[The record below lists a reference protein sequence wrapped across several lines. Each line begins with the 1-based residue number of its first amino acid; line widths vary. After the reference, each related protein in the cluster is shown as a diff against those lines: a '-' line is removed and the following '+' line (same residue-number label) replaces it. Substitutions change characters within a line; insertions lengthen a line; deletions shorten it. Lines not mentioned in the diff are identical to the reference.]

1 MVDEF
6 DDIETEL
13 DDFDT
18 ESSDFNT
25 ESGDFDTES
34 SDFNTE
40 SNSNVESVAAD
51 EEGINETE
59 SSNEETTV
67 SSTLIVP
74 SGTNTDI
81 QIISHQLTE
90 IYHVL
95 LIIMFLIMYKWIH
108 SIARNLL
115 VSLFKGG
122 RL

>member
-1 MVDEF
+1 MVNEF
-6 DDIETEL
+6 DDIETESG
-13 DDFDT
+13 DFDT

-34 SDFNTE
+34 NNNDE
-40 SNSNVESVAAD
+40 SEAAD
-51 EEGINETE
+51 EDGINETE
-59 SSNEETTV
+59 SSTEDKTT
-67 SSTLIVP
+67 SSTVVVP
-74 SGTNTDI
+74 SGTNTDM